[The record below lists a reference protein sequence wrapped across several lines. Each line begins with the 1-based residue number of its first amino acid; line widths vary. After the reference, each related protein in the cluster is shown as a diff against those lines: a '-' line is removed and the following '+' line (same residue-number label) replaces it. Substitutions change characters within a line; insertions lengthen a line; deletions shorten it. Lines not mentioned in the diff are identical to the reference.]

1 MATIKTFIKTTKNN
15 FAIVDVDEDA
25 YSSAIVDLEAKK
37 RAAELELVRLSVNL
51 SNIASYIEKSIRIAC
66 NLSSY
71 WNMGDFETSQKIQKM
86 VFPNGV
92 RWDKENRAYLTDFG
106 NLFFDLMFSVSD
118 NYKNEIAQKK
128 SNPFRISS
136 MV

>member
-1 MATIKTFIKTTKNN
+1 MEKI
-15 FAIVDVDEDA
+15 
-25 YSSAIVDLEAKK
+25 
-37 RAAELELVRLSVNL
+37 SVNL
-51 SNIASYIEKSIRIAC
+51 SNLASYIEDAIRIAC

-71 WNMGDFETSQKIQKM
+71 WNMGDFEVSQKIQKM

-128 SNPFRISS
+128 DESCDLSS
-136 MV
+136 LVAGAGLEPATSGL

>member
-1 MATIKTFIKTTKNN
+1 MEKI
-15 FAIVDVDEDA
+15 
-25 YSSAIVDLEAKK
+25 
-37 RAAELELVRLSVNL
+37 SVNL
-51 SNIASYIEKSIRIAC
+51 SNLASYIEDAIRIAC

-106 NLFFDLMFSVSD
+106 NSFFDLMFSVSN
-118 NYKNEIAQKK
+118 NYKNEITQKK
-128 SNPFRISS
+128 DESCDLSS
-136 MV
+136 LVAGGGLEPPTSGL

>member
-1 MATIKTFIKTTKNN
+1 
-15 FAIVDVDEDA
+15 
-25 YSSAIVDLEAKK
+25 
-37 RAAELELVRLSVNL
+37 
-51 SNIASYIEKSIRIAC
+51 
-66 NLSSY
+66 
-71 WNMGDFETSQKIQKM
+71 MGDFETSQKIQKL

-128 SNPFRISS
+128 DESCDLSS
-136 MV
+136 LVAGAGLEPATSGL